1 MSLLFAIAS
10 GFVAGAVA
18 TGLALR
24 PPPVEPRAAETSA
37 LPRITGPPPTAEL
50 RLGEDSVAELRGK
63 RLSLPVQGIT
73 QTALQDSFTDKRDR
87 TRQHEAI
94 DILAPRNTPVLAVED
109 GTIAR
114 SFLSAAGGITIY
126 QFDPQVRFAYYY
138 AHLERY
144 ADGLK
149 EQDSVRRGQIIGYVG
164 TSGNAPKNTPHLHF
178 AIFRLT
184 DKKQWWQ
191 GAPIN
196 PYDVLKDRNG
206 SPVAS
211 VRHGLGS
218 TEDDPRRAPTPFD

>member
-1 MSLLFAIAS
+1 MRTTSPARMSLLFAIAS
-10 GFVAGAVA
+10 GFVAGAIA

-24 PPPVEPRAAETSA
+24 PPVPTPVETPLAAETPAPRVTASA
-37 LPRITGPPPTAEL
+37 PRVADPP
-50 RLGEDSVAELRGK
+50 RDMDFHLGEDSVAELRGK
-63 RLSLPVQGIT
+63 MLSLPVQGIT
-73 QTALQDSFTDKRDR
+73 QAALQDSFADKRDG

-94 DILAPRNTPVLAVED
+94 DILSPRNTPVLAVED

-114 SFLSAAGGITIY
+114 FFVSAAGGNTIY
-126 QFDPQVRFAYYY
+126 QFDPHVRFVYYY

-149 EQDSVRRGQIIGYVG
+149 EHDAVRRGQVIGYVG

-178 AIFRLT
+178 AIFKLT

-196 PYDVLKDRNG
+196 PYDVLKNG
-206 SPVAS
+206 S
-211 VRHGLGS
+211 GS
-218 TEDDPRRAPTPFD
+218 